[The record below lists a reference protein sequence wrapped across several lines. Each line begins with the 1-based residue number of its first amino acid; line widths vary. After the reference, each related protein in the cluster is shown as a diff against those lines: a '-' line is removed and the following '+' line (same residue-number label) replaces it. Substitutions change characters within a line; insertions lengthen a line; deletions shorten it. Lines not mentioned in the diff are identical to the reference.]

1 MMPSGAMMPPSVKRH
16 LSTLKRGHFY
26 FGQTGHYH
34 FGITEKCFL
43 LKLFFVP
50 KFLTIEMKYDNTID
64 LELVEVNF
72 GKAERL

>member
-34 FGITEKCFL
+34 FGITSFL
-43 LKLFFVP
+43 ASADISEIRLMMDVLLEVYLG
-50 KFLTIEMKYDNTID
+50 KFILA
-64 LELVEVNF
+64 LSS
-72 GKAERL
+72 